1 MMLVKLSKKVLSTL
15 FVLLLCSVSLYSKSF
30 DFFWD
35 FGTAFIG
42 GNVSKNDNLS
52 PFEWEADIQV
62 LDFRLEGVNGL
73 TFAFSPFNWWC
84 IINAPQEEDIHL
96 ITFGNFTVAYDL
108 FKHERL
114 VELAPYVSAYAGALE
129 GIEKFRLDAGLVFNV
144 YSSLMWPEEMIAA
157 EETSHLRGELISAK
171 IGVRLNE
178 LKPQFY
184 FDFGMNLIALGMII
198 SSGNP
203 EDWEP
208 CSYP

>member
-1 MMLVKLSKKVLSTL
+1 MKRFFL
-15 FVLLLCSVSLYSKSF
+15 FLFLIASCVSLYSKSF

-35 FGTAFIG
+35 FGTAYIG
-42 GNVSKNDNLS
+42 GNVGKSDTLA

-84 IINAPQEEDIHL
+84 ILNKPQEEDIHL
-96 ITFGNFTVAYDL
+96 ITFANFTAAYDI

-129 GIEKFRLDAGLVFNV
+129 GIKKFRVDAGLVFNV
-144 YSSLMWPEEMIAA
+144 YTSLMWPEEMVDA

-184 FDFGMNLIALGMII
+184 FDFGMNLIALGMILCP
-198 SSGNP
+198 SDP
-203 EDWEP
+203 KEYEP
-208 CSYP
+208 CWYP

>member
-1 MMLVKLSKKVLSTL
+1 MKKLFL
-15 FVLLLCSVSLYSKSF
+15 FLFLIASCVSLYSKSF

-35 FGTAFIG
+35 FGTAYIG
-42 GNVSKNDNLS
+42 GNVGKSDTLA

-73 TFAFSPFNWWC
+73 TFAFSPFNCWC
-84 IINAPQEEDIHL
+84 ILNKPQEEDIHL
-96 ITFGNFTVAYDL
+96 ITFANFTAAYDI

-129 GIEKFRLDAGLVFNV
+129 GIKKFRVDAGLVFNV
-144 YSSLMWPEEMIAA
+144 YSSLLWPEEMVDA

-171 IGVRLNE
+171 IGVRLND

-184 FDFGMNLIALGMII
+184 FDFGMNLIALGMILC
-198 SSGNP
+198 P
-203 EDWEP
+203 TDPKEYEP
-208 CSYP
+208 CWYP

>member
-1 MMLVKLSKKVLSTL
+1 MKRFFL
-15 FVLLLCSVSLYSKSF
+15 FLFLIASCVSLYSKSF

-35 FGTAFIG
+35 FGTAYIG
-42 GNVSKNDNLS
+42 GNVGKSDTLA
-52 PFEWEADIQV
+52 PFEGEVDIQV

-84 IINAPQEEDIHL
+84 ILNKPQEEDIHL
-96 ITFGNFTVAYDL
+96 ITFANFTAAYDI

-129 GIEKFRLDAGLVFNV
+129 GIKKFRVDCGLVFNV
-144 YSSLMWPEEMIAA
+144 YSSLMWPEEMVDA

-171 IGVRLNE
+171 LGARLND

-184 FDFGMNLIALGMII
+184 FDFGMNLIALGMILCP
-198 SSGNP
+198 SDP
-203 EDWEP
+203 KEYEP
-208 CSYP
+208 CWYP

>member
-1 MMLVKLSKKVLSTL
+1 MKKLFL
-15 FVLLLCSVSLYSKSF
+15 FLFLIASCVSLYSKSF

-35 FGTAFIG
+35 FGTAYIG
-42 GNVSKNDNLS
+42 GNVGKSDTLA

-73 TFAFSPFNWWC
+73 TFAFSPFNCWC
-84 IINAPQEEDIHL
+84 ILNKPQEEDIHL
-96 ITFGNFTVAYDL
+96 ITFANFTAAYDI

-129 GIEKFRLDAGLVFNV
+129 GIKKFRVDAGLVFNV
-144 YSSLMWPEEMIAA
+144 YSSLLWPEEMVDA

-171 IGVRLNE
+171 IGVRLND

-184 FDFGMNLIALGMII
+184 FDFGMNLIALGMILCP
-198 SSGNP
+198 SDP
-203 EDWEP
+203 KEYEP
-208 CSYP
+208 CWYP

>member
-1 MMLVKLSKKVLSTL
+1 MKKFLSAIIVL
-15 FVLLLCSVSLYSKSF
+15 FVIFSAAYSKSF

-42 GNVSKNDNLS
+42 GNVGNSDKLA

-73 TFAFSPFNWWC
+73 TFAFSPFNCWC
-84 IINAPQEEDIHL
+84 ILNKPQEEDIHL
-96 ITFGNFTVAYDL
+96 ITFANFTAAYDI

-129 GIEKFRLDAGLVFNV
+129 GIKKFRVDAGLVFNV
-144 YSSLMWPEEMIAA
+144 YTSHMWPEEMVDA

-171 IGVRLNE
+171 LGVRLND

-184 FDFGMNLIALGMII
+184 FDFGMNLIALGMILCP
-198 SSGNP
+198 SDP
-203 EDWEP
+203 KEYEP
-208 CSYP
+208 CWYP

>member
-1 MMLVKLSKKVLSTL
+1 MKRFLSAIIVL
-15 FVLLLCSVSLYSKSF
+15 FVIFSAAYSKSF

-42 GNVSKNDNLS
+42 GNVGNSDTLA

-73 TFAFSPFNWWC
+73 TFAFSPFNFWC
-84 IINAPQEEDIHL
+84 ILNKPQEEDIHL
-96 ITFGNFTVAYDL
+96 ITFANFTAAYDI

-129 GIEKFRLDAGLVFNV
+129 GIKKFRVDAGLVFNV
-144 YSSLMWPEEMIAA
+144 YSSLMWPEEMVDA

-171 IGVRLNE
+171 LGVRLNE

-184 FDFGMNLIALGMII
+184 FDFGMNLIALGMILC
-198 SSGNP
+198 P
-203 EDWEP
+203 DDPKDYEP

>member
-1 MMLVKLSKKVLSTL
+1 MKKLFL
-15 FVLLLCSVSLYSKSF
+15 FLFLIASCVSLYSKSF

-35 FGTAFIG
+35 FGTAYIG
-42 GNVSKNDNLS
+42 GNVGKSDTLA
-52 PFEWEADIQV
+52 PFEGEADIQV

-84 IINAPQEEDIHL
+84 ILNKPQEEDIHL
-96 ITFGNFTVAYDL
+96 ITFANFTAAYDI

-129 GIEKFRLDAGLVFNV
+129 GIKKFRVDGGLVFNV
-144 YSSLMWPEEMIAA
+144 YSSLMWPEEMVDA

-171 IGVRLNE
+171 IGVRLND

-184 FDFGMNLIALGMII
+184 FDFGMNLIALGMILC
-198 SSGNP
+198 P
-203 EDWEP
+203 TDPKEYEP
-208 CSYP
+208 CWYP